1 MSCYPNNGS
10 TAQSGQNFTGSL
22 ERRTVAAIRL
32 RACESFNVDLGGN
45 NCGDLLVDNGQ
56 TFVRLKPGADGTVL
70 TADSSAPNCLT
81 WTPGG
86 GGGGLTAVANVGA
99 GTGEIYRDEAPAGQA
114 NLRTLLSTS
123 TVTASTAGDEVTLD
137 VVPVFSDALFSVF
150 DAGDPTASF
159 RLDVQGSP
167 ATALTLRI
175 SQTSSQTAILPDLSA
190 PSDTVVFENQ
200 SQTLTNKTALATSNS
215 FRATALGTTG
225 ANVSIAGSAPPAALD
240 VLVADGL
247 GSASWQPAPSAGES
261 NVLATT
267 GTGTSLIAIPDKVGV
282 QLKLRTVAS
291 SDGSLT
297 IDNSNNQE
305 LDLAVDPAALTFVD
319 TSFEVVDAVDDTIFI
334 GFDAAG
340 TTGTG
345 TTIAATQN
353 ANQTAQIPNLS
364 AASDTFLFENETQ
377 TLTNKTGTDTSNAF
391 RATGLGTTGANVAIS
406 TGAQPSA
413 GQVLSATNST
423 TATWQDPAATF
434 LDTQF
439 AVQDAVDQ
447 TIEIAFDAAGTTGT
461 RTTIAA
467 TQNANQTAQIPD
479 LSLAADTFVFESQA
493 QTLTNKVGTAT
504 TNSFRAT
511 QLATT
516 GANVVISTAAPP
528 SAGQALIATGATTA
542 TWQAVPAGALTNYEV
557 TSTAVATTTSTSYIL
572 LPGMTVTPAAGTYKV
587 TFSCYALKA
596 NSGNR
601 GQLALFNNGVET
613 VNSNR
618 VWGTPSN
625 DEVTVHT
632 QSYETV
638 TGVETIEIR
647 YRRQSGS
654 NSITVQNRSLELI
667 KIA

>member
-56 TFVRLKPGADGTVL
+56 TFVRLQPGADGTVL

-86 GGGGLTAVANVGA
+86 TGGLTALANVGA
-99 GTGEIYRDEAPAGQA
+99 GTGEIYRDEAPVGQA
-114 NLRTLLSTS
+114 NLRTLASTP
-123 TVTASTAGDEVTLD
+123 TVTAATAGDTVTLD

-150 DAGDPTASF
+150 DAGDPSATF
-159 RLDVQGSP
+159 EVDVQGSP
-167 ATALTLRI
+167 ATALTLRT
-175 SQTSSQTAILPDLSA
+175 SQSSSQTAIVPDLSA
-190 PSDTVVFENQ
+190 PSDTVVFEAQ
-200 SQTLTNKTALATSNS
+200 AQTLTNKTALATSNA

-225 ANVSIAGSAPPAALD
+225 ANVNIAGSAPPAALD

-319 TSFEVVDAVDDTIFI
+319 TSFQVVDAVDNTIFI
-334 GFDAAG
+334 DFDAAG

-345 TTIAATQN
+345 TTIAATQD

-364 AASDTFLFENETQ
+364 AASDTFVFQNEAQ
-377 TLTNKTGTDTSNAF
+377 TLTNKTGTATSNAF
-391 RATGLGTTGANVAIS
+391 RATELGTTGANVAIA
-406 TGAQPSA
+406 TGAQPTV
-413 GQVLSATNST
+413 GQVLSATNAT

-439 AVQDAVDQ
+439 AVQDAVDP
-447 TIEIAFDAAGTTGT
+447 TIEIALDAAGTTGT

-504 TNSFRAT
+504 SNSFRAT

-528 SAGQALIATGATTA
+528 SVGQALIATGATA
-542 TWQAVPAGALTNYEV
+542 ASWQPIPAGALTNYEV
-557 TSTAVATTTSTSYIL
+557 SATAIAATTSPTFLL

-587 TFSCYALKA
+587 TFSTYAIKSLSA
-596 NSGNR
+596 SR
-601 GQLALFNNGVET
+601 GEIAIFNNGVQTAHSSRLMGSLNARET
-613 VNSNR
+613 
-618 VWGTPSN
+618 
-625 DEVTVHT
+625 TVAT
-632 QSYETV
+632 QSFETV
-638 TGVETIEIR
+638 TGSEAIEVR
-647 YRRQSGS
+647 FRRASGTAS
-654 NSITVQNRSLELI
+654 FSVFARSLELI